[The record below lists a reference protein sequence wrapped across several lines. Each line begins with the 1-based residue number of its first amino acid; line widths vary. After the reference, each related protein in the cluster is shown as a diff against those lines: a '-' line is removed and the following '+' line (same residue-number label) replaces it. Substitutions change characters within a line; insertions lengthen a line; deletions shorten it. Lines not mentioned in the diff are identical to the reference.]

1 MFIKPTI
8 AVLTTLCLTTSFL
21 LGGCASFRDDNRT
34 PINAWPLK
42 AGEKKPSVN
51 LFVTGQAWLNEDQ
64 IPTDKVQSNW
74 VGQWRTQAGKA
85 FEDSGLF
92 SEVKLQ
98 ADEPTDLRVEVALQM
113 HGEYN
118 RVLSFLLGFTFG
130 LSSLVV
136 PQKSTATFSA
146 TATFTDRDGHAL
158 GEFKQSET
166 LSTWTQ
172 LFLVFAMPFREGLQA
187 TETQVVYD
195 LHRAILQESQQK
207 NVLSGSSVAS
217 TNGTSSSLRLTE

>member
-1 MFIKPTI
+1 MFVKPTI
-8 AVLTTLCLTTSFL
+8 ALLTTLCLTTSLL

-34 PINAWPLK
+34 PINSWPLK

-64 IPTDKVQSNW
+64 IPADKVQSNW

-85 FEDSGLF
+85 FEESGLF

-98 ADEPTDLRVEVALQM
+98 SEEPTDLRVDVAVQM
-113 HGEYN
+113 HSEYN

-136 PQKSTATFSA
+136 PQKSTAAFTA
-146 TATFTDRDGHAL
+146 TATFTDQDGRSL

-166 LSTWTQ
+166 LATWTQ
-172 LFLVFAMPFREGLQA
+172 MFLVFAMPFREGQQA

-207 NVLSGSSVAS
+207 HVLAGPSVVSAPS
-217 TNGTSSSLRLTE
+217 APSAPRLTE